1 MSGAKLARFDQA
13 CAPMST
19 RKANKM
25 SVVSTI
31 VLEGSQQIK
40 AKKAMRVMRS
50 SLNKALEVSDAA
62 VLMPEESDVG
72 EGEKLAVPDEYVLP
86 DRIKKLFKPYRG
98 DLFSSSTLAAHSPG
112 N

>member
-1 MSGAKLARFDQA
+1 
-13 CAPMST
+13 MST

-31 VLEGSQQIK
+31 VLEGNQQIK

-86 DRIKKLFKPYRG
+86 DRVKKLFKPYRG
-98 DLFSSSTLAAHSPG
+98 DLFSSSALAAHSPG